1 MTNYTQLFTYPGQP
15 AAPTRIAQIEQALG
29 KNLPDDYKQLLA
41 QTGGGSLDLKNSF
54 LSGITLASGE
64 ELEINVETVFGNG
77 KTTNDSTIDLVDY
90 AMFLMEEWDIP
101 NEVLLLADTEDGMH
115 QCFVINYGLTDFPAG
130 SVLHFDTDP
139 GGEMTQVADSVAD
152 FLSRLGPD
160 PSLAENGD
168 EEAAQDGMGIKGIR
182 YGALSETLQHAISV
196 TPTPDVEQLLRKAAE
211 PLANNMN
218 PAVFGDTEE
227 GRRFFDVLYWITQHV
242 QPQPDPYTYM
252 NREWDDR
259 LIFVGKL
266 LSGSFKVPGQEYGFA
281 YSAAPVIMWWETRV
295 SEGVLIPT
303 EDGFVLDEDY
313 ITNVLSNL
321 RSEL

>member
-1 MTNYTQLFTYPGQP
+1 MTDYTQLFTYPGQP
-15 AAPTRIAQIEQALG
+15 AAPTRITQIEQALG

-115 QCFVINYGLTDFPAG
+115 QCFVINYGLTDFPTG

-139 GGEMTQVADSVAD
+139 GGEITQVADSVAD

-160 PSLAENGD
+160 PSLAEDGD
-168 EEAAQDGMGIKGIR
+168 DEADQDGIGIKGIR
-182 YGALSETLQHAISV
+182 HGVLSETLQHAISV
-196 TPTPDVEQLLRKAAE
+196 TPTPDIEQLLRKAAE
-211 PLANNMN
+211 PHANNMGGAILGN
-218 PAVFGDTEE
+218 TKE
-227 GRRFFDVLYWITQHV
+227 GRSFFDVLYWITQHV
-242 QPQPDPYTYM
+242 QPQPDPETCI
-252 NREWDDR
+252 NRNWNDQ
-259 LIFVGKL
+259 LIFVGNL
-266 LSGSFKVPGQEYGFA
+266 LSGSFRMPNQKYGFIYTPGA
-281 YSAAPVIMWWETRV
+281 VKMWWETRV
-295 SEGVLIPT
+295 QEGVLIPT

-313 ITNVLSNL
+313 ITNVLSKL